1 MTPASWLISVLFGS
15 RIARDTHRYLA
26 AITQEQ
32 SQHSRRHVSALLKQL
47 AEKPGPHVLLGETD
61 TGQAV
66 KIPLALLTSAY
77 GIITGGTGSGKT
89 MSAMPLVEA
98 ILAAS
103 EADMSFGVVDAKGEL
118 FERTLYFVLR
128 AIESLAPEAAE
139 RLRERLVIVD
149 LGVNDPV
156 TSLNIAA
163 PWSAAD
169 LDYFATSRME
179 TLQELFPSGDGLS
192 LRGGSI
198 LKHVIKLLAEQRVP
212 FSHFDHVLSSD
223 DFRAQL
229 LSASTDDELR
239 TYFQVHFPSEG
250 RATIAAVRARLNAT
264 LLGSTSL
271 RLALSGTHAPDFR
284 ALQDEGAI
292 VLVNCTGPNIP
303 RAAARTLQG
312 LVLADIRQ
320 GVFSRRNQRPFLW
333 LLDEAQNFFRSKY
346 LRDNMV
352 DLLTM
357 SRSFGS
363 HCVFLTQNLSTA
375 VQDSEILETLHTN
388 IRWSLTLRGTAKD
401 AAFLQPALPI
411 SGRRQKPRTNPYAP
425 ADFYSLSE
433 ERVLLMQDVA
443 HLPDRVAWCWLKSL
457 TGEAFRIRTRTLDI
471 PTGSRLK
478 EDIEPLRGDPAI
490 GRRCSRSAYLDE
502 IARRDAGGSSDE
514 HVDSNRDLV
523 AELTELYRSSEGA
536 SQ

>member
-303 RAAARTLQG
+303 RACGAHASRLGACRHSPRSSAAGTSG
-312 LVLADIRQ
+312 H
-320 GVFSRRNQRPFLW
+320 
-333 LLDEAQNFFRSKY
+333 
-346 LRDNMV
+346 
-352 DLLTM
+352 
-357 SRSFGS
+357 SFGCS
-363 HCVFLTQNLSTA
+363 M
-375 VQDSEILETLHTN
+375 
-388 IRWSLTLRGTAKD
+388 RRR
-401 AAFLQPALPI
+401 I
-411 SGRRQKPRTNPYAP
+411 S
-425 ADFYSLSE
+425 S
-433 ERVLLMQDVA
+433 
-443 HLPDRVAWCWLKSL
+443 
-457 TGEAFRIRTRTLDI
+457 
-471 PTGSRLK
+471 
-478 EDIEPLRGDPAI
+478 
-490 GRRCSRSAYLDE
+490 
-502 IARRDAGGSSDE
+502 
-514 HVDSNRDLV
+514 
-523 AELTELYRSSEGA
+523 GA
-536 SQ
+536 STCATTWWTCLP